1 MIKSIIANIQTG
13 HIHLFIA
20 LPLQTLRRRRSLQA
34 LLNIWG
40 VDKEKVWILQN
51 WVFGVPSRGA
61 SVATIRTNKHITFH
75 IISLFFLVSKT
86 KIKTPGVPQRPQR
99 WHLTKVEGKHWCH
112 GVKGH
117 STTFLWC
124 RLRVRQRNVF
134 IFIGGCFRA
143 RDGAVAKTHSATV
156 RLLIGRSL
164 PAASPRGDLWIEPR
178 FLVITAIK
186 ENLC

>member
-1 MIKSIIANIQTG
+1 MWVIVNIQTVR
-13 HIHLFIA
+13 ICRLIVF
-20 LPLQTLRRRRSLQA
+20 LLQTLLLLRSPQT

-40 VDKEKVWILQN
+40 VDRENVWILQN

-61 SVATIRTNKHITFH
+61 SVATIRTNKHIRFH
-75 IISLFFLVSKT
+75 IISFFFFVRRT
-86 KIKTPGVPQRPQR
+86 KIKTPGIPRRPQR

-112 GVKGH
+112 SVKGPN
-117 STTFLWC
+117 TTFLWC
-124 RLRVRQRNVF
+124 RLRVRQSNVF

-156 RLLIGRSL
+156 WLLIGRSF
-164 PAASPRGDLWIEPR
+164 PAASPRGLLWIEPW

-186 ENLC
+186 EDLW